1 MVNKFYTSF
10 DTERLKES
18 TLDAYR
24 SPFQVD
30 RDRIIHS
37 SEFRRLQGKTQVFLP
52 GEYDYYRTRL
62 THSIEVSQIGR
73 SICNFLKKKEADIFA
88 DNYFIDPD
96 LVEFACLSHDLGNP
110 PFGHP
115 GEFKINELMEPYGGY
130 EGNAQTLRLITET
143 FYKMDDSRRGMNP
156 TRASIDSLLKYKA
169 FHSQFVPTPKHHFIY
184 DSQKEFIDFVFG
196 ERKVP
201 DKLKDSDKMNNF
213 KSIECQIM
221 DWADDTAYSIND
233 LADGMSCGFISGDK
247 VEYWAFKN
255 ENSFSE
261 NQKKYLKELISWFR
275 NGSYKRKFS
284 AQVGE
289 FIAACSLE
297 KRETFLDDITNRYK
311 YKMNISPEIKEKV
324 KLYKRISIEL
334 VFKTA
339 QLHQIEFKG
348 NEILTKIF
356 NVLIKNYIVNKNS
369 PDGKVRL
376 LPDFTD
382 KLLRNTKEDQV
393 KARIICDYISGMT
406 DSYALRIY
414 KRLFDPD
421 YSSIADLL

>member
-1 MVNKFYTSF
+1 MVNKFYTPF
-10 DTERLKES
+10 DVERLKKS
-18 TLDAYR
+18 TLDEYR

-73 SICNFLKKKEADIFA
+73 SICNYLKKKETTIFG
-88 DNYFIDPD
+88 DDYFIDGD

-115 GEFKINELMEPYGGY
+115 GEFKINDLMYPYGGY
-130 EGNAQTLRLITET
+130 EGNAQTLRLISET
-143 FYKMDDSRRGMNP
+143 FYKTGNTRRGMNP

-169 FHSQFVPTPKHHFIY
+169 LHLQFTKPKNHFVY
-184 DSQKEFIDFVFG
+184 DSQKQFIDFVFG
-196 ERKVP
+196 GRELP
-201 DKLKDSDKMNNF
+201 EELKDPKKINNF

-221 DWADDTAYSIND
+221 DWSDDTAYSIND
-233 LADGMSCGFISGDK
+233 LADGMSCGFINGDK
-247 VEYWAFKN
+247 VENWASQN
-255 ENSFSE
+255 ENSFTE
-261 NQKKYLKELISWFR
+261 KQKKYLEELISWIR
-275 NGSYKRKFS
+275 TGSFKRKFS
-284 AQVGE
+284 AQIGE
-289 FIAACSLE
+289 FISACYLE
-297 KRETFLDDITNRYK
+297 ERTTFLDDETNRYK
-311 YKMNISPEIKEKV
+311 YKMNINPDVQEKV
-324 KLYKRISIEL
+324 KLFKRISVEL
-334 VFKTA
+334 VFRTA

-348 NEILTKIF
+348 NGILGKIF
-356 NVLIKNYIVNKNS
+356 DVLITNYVEEEA
-369 PDGKVRL
+369 KVRL

-382 KLLRNTKEDQV
+382 KLLRATPDGQT

>member
-1 MVNKFYTSF
+1 MVNRFYTPF
-10 DTERLKES
+10 DVERIKES
-18 TLDAYR
+18 IQDEYR

-73 SICNFLKKKEADIFA
+73 SICNFLRKTENTVFHDE
-88 DNYFIDPD
+88 YFVDPD

-115 GEFKINELMEPYGGY
+115 GEFKINDLMFPYGGY
-130 EGNAQTLRLITET
+130 EGNAQTLRLISET
-143 FYKMDDSRRGMNP
+143 FYKMGNIRRGMNP
-156 TRASIDSLLKYKA
+156 TRASVDSLLKYKA
-169 FHSQFVPTPKHHFIY
+169 LHSQFEKPKNHFIY
-184 DSQKEFIDFVFG
+184 DTQKQFLDFVFG
-196 ERKVP
+196 EREIP
-201 DKLKDSDKMNNF
+201 EELKDPYEINEF
-213 KSIECQIM
+213 RSIECQIM
-221 DWADDTAYSIND
+221 DWSDDTAYSIND
-233 LADGMSCGFISGDK
+233 LADGMSCGFINGDK
-247 VEYWAFKN
+247 VEIWAAQN
-255 ENSFSE
+255 DDSFSE
-261 NQKKYLKELISWFR
+261 IQKKYLEELISWIR
-275 NGSYKRKFS
+275 TGAYKRKFS
-284 AQVGE
+284 AQIGE
-289 FIAACSLE
+289 FISACSLE
-297 KRETFLDDITNRYK
+297 ERDTFLNDVTNRYR
-311 YKMNISPEIKEKV
+311 YKINIRPEIIEKV
-324 KLYKRISIEL
+324 NLYKRISVEL

-348 NEILTKIF
+348 NNILEKIF
-356 NVLIKNYIVNKNS
+356 NVLISNYIEE
-369 PDGKVRL
+369 GAKVRL

-382 KLLRNTKEDQV
+382 RLLRATPDRQT

>member
-10 DTERLKES
+10 DIERLKES
-18 TLDAYR
+18 SLDEYR
-24 SPFQVD
+24 TPFQVD

-73 SICNFLKKKEADIFA
+73 SICKYLKKKEDTILG
-88 DNYFIDPD
+88 DDYFIDSD

-115 GEFKINELMEPYGGY
+115 GEFKINDLMFPYGGY
-130 EGNAQTLRLITET
+130 EGNAQTLRLISET
-143 FYKMDDSRRGMNP
+143 FYKMENTRRGMNP

-169 FHSQFVPTPKHHFIY
+169 FHSQFEKPKHHFIY
-184 DSQKEFIDFVFG
+184 DSQKQFIDFVFG
-196 ERKVP
+196 ERDIP
-201 DKLKDSDKMNNF
+201 DALKDPEKMNDF

-233 LADGMSCGFISGDK
+233 LADGMSCGFINGDK
-247 VEYWAFKN
+247 VEYWASQN
-255 ENSFSE
+255 EGSFSPQ
-261 NQKKYLKELISWFR
+261 QKKYLEELIHWIRS
-275 NGSYKRKFS
+275 GSYKRKFS
-284 AQVGE
+284 AQIGE
-289 FIAACSLE
+289 FISACSLE
-297 KRETFLDDITNRYK
+297 KRNTFLDDVTNRYK
-311 YKMNISPEIKEKV
+311 YKMNIAPDVIEKV
-324 KLYKRISIEL
+324 KLYKRISVEL

-348 NEILTKIF
+348 NGILEKVF
-356 NVLIKNYIVNKNS
+356 NVLIKNYIDENGRVS
-369 PDGKVRL
+369 L

-382 KLLRNTKEDQV
+382 KLLRATPGAQD